1 MPARPDPV
9 LMRRS
14 LLLAA
19 AALPWR
25 GAAQAQAQAQSQAPA
40 AADSDAKPAAAGAKP
55 APRLEALEIEQGVFL
70 LQGLP
75 GEISVANQGR
85 VGNAGFIVGRQG
97 VMAIDTGSSALNG
110 QALLDAIAQVTPKPV
125 QMVLL
130 TQARQEFIFG
140 AAAYQARGIAV
151 HMQRNAAALMAQ
163 RCAGCLKTLRAELGD
178 EAMRGTVVPKPDVLF
193 DDTHVLDTIG
203 RPVLVSHH
211 GLANGPGSTSALDTR
226 TGTLFAGGLLDNRRI
241 PDVQDGDLAQWRQAI
256 GTLRT
261 LNIETIVP
269 GHGPAGGRQ
278 LAVGTD
284 RYLAQLEARCAAL
297 LKAGAALSAVPD
309 AAELPE
315 FSRWDQYDTT
325 HRRNASVVFL
335 RLERQQL
342 LAPAEQGARS

>member
-1 MPARPDPV
+1 M
-9 LMRRS
+9 LHRRDLDATRRR

-19 AALPWR
+19 AALPCVS
-25 GAAQAQAQAQSQAPA
+25 AAQAPGRPA
-40 AADSDAKPAAAGAKP
+40 AK
-55 APRLEALEIEQGVFL
+55 LEPLEIEQGVFM

-75 GEISVANQGR
+75 GEVTADNAGR

-97 VMAIDTGSSALNG
+97 VMAIDSGTSFLQG
-110 QALLDAIAQVTPKPV
+110 QALLDAIAAVTPKPV
-125 QMVLL
+125 MLVLL

-140 AAAYQARGIAV
+140 AAAYQARGIPV
-151 HMQRNAAALMAQ
+151 HMQHKAAALMAS
-163 RCAGCLKTLRAELGD
+163 RCEACLKTLRAELGD

-226 TGTLFAGGLLDNRRI
+226 TGTLFAGGLLDHRRI

-256 GTLRT
+256 GALRT

-269 GHGPAGGRQ
+269 GHGQAGGRQ
-278 LAVGTD
+278 VAVATD

-297 LKAGAALSAVPD
+297 LKSGAALSAVPD
-309 AAELPE
+309 GAELPE
-315 FSRWDQYDTT
+315 FSRWDQYDTI

-342 LAPAEQGARS
+342 LAPAELGARS

>member
-1 MPARPDPV
+1 MLRPTATLPTWPT
-9 LMRRS
+9 RRQ

-19 AALPWR
+19 AAMPWLPAAR
-25 GAAQAQAQAQSQAPA
+25 AQADARPSAPLQVLEVE
-40 AADSDAKPAAAGAKP
+40 AG
-55 APRLEALEIEQGVFL
+55 IYMV
-70 LQGLP
+70 QGLP
-75 GEISVANQGR
+75 GVLSPENGGR
-85 VGNAGFIVGRQG
+85 LGNAGFIVGRQG
-97 VMAIDTGSSALNG
+97 VMAIDSGTSFMHG
-110 QALLDAIAQVTPKPV
+110 QALLDAIAQVTPQPV
-125 QMVLL
+125 RLVLL

-140 AAAYQARGIAV
+140 AAAYQARGVAV
-151 HMQRNAAALMAQ
+151 HMQRRAAELMAA
-163 RCAGCLKTLRAELGD
+163 RCETCLKALRAELGE

-211 GLANGPGSTSALDTR
+211 GLANGPGSASAFDTR

-256 GTLRT
+256 SALRT
-261 LNIETIVP
+261 LNIQTIVP
-269 GHGPAGGRQ
+269 GHGKLGGRE
-278 LAVGTD
+278 LAASND

-297 LKAGAALSAVPD
+297 LKAGTALSAVPD
-309 AAELPE
+309 AVELPE
-315 FSRWDQYDTT
+315 FSRWDQYDNI